1 MGETL
6 ESPYTLQ
13 VFESG
18 KLNQSEEVLEARKY
32 TGFQRQVS
40 KAQTILFQQDKSEN
54 ILTELFLKDLDRI
67 SDILWAR
74 FVYGLD
80 STEKQ
85 KPTRLN
91 SALLI

>member
-1 MGETL
+1 MKHSKVLTL
-6 ESPYTLQ
+6 LL

-18 KLNQSEEVLEARKY
+18 KLNQYEVLEARKY

-40 KAQTILFQQDKSEN
+40 KAQTFLFQQDKSEN

-91 SALLI
+91 PALLI